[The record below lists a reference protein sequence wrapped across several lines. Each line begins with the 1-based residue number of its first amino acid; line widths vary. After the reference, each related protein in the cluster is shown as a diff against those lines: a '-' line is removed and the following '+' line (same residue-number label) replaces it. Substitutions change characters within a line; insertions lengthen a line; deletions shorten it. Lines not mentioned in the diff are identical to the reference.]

1 MSELVVT
8 LLRLSYLVLLW
19 VLVLA
24 AIGVLRRD
32 VFGTRIVQRGRK
44 ASTAAKPATGRAA
57 VVAQPGPPLQPRAA
71 TPTPA
76 PTPSPAAKPAGGVP
90 ARSSVGAGIA
100 VAPPAAPVPAAA
112 PPARLQVTDGPLRGT
127 SIPLGASAV
136 VLGRAPSCTVPL
148 QDDYSSSRHARI
160 YPHEGAWWV
169 EDLGSTNGTF
179 VDGERIDAP
188 TVLNPGKAVR
198 IGQTV
203 LELQR

>member
-1 MSELVVT
+1 VSELVVT

-24 AIGVLRRD
+24 AVGVLRRD

-57 VVAQPGPPLQPRAA
+57 VVAQPGPPPQPRAA
-71 TPTPA
+71 TPTPT
-76 PTPSPAAKPAGGVP
+76 PTAKPAGGVP
-90 ARSSVGAGIA
+90 ARSSVGAGVA

-112 PPARLQVTDGPLRGT
+112 PPAQLQVTDGPLRGT
-127 SIPLGASAV
+127 SIPLGTSAV
-136 VLGRAPSCTVPL
+136 VLGRSPSCTVPL
-148 QDDYSSSRHARI
+148 QDDYSSSRHARV

-188 TVLNPGKAVR
+188 TVLTPGKAVR

>member
-19 VLVLA
+19 LLVLA

-44 ASTAAKPATGRAA
+44 GSTAAKPASGRAA

-71 TPTPA
+71 TPTPQA
-76 PTPSPAAKPAGGVP
+76 PTPAPPAGVAP
-90 ARSSVGAGIA
+90 ARSSIGAGVA

-127 SIPLGASAV
+127 SIPLGTSSV

-148 QDDYSSSRHARI
+148 QDDYSSSRHARV

-188 TVLNPGKAVR
+188 TVLTPGKAVR

>member
-44 ASTAAKPATGRAA
+44 GSTAAKPATGRAA

-71 TPTPA
+71 TPA
-76 PTPSPAAKPAGGVP
+76 PTPAAPAGGAP
-90 ARSSVGAGIA
+90 ARSSIGAGVA

-112 PPARLQVTDGPLRGT
+112 PPARLEVTDGPLRGT
-127 SIPLGASAV
+127 SIPLGTSAV

-148 QDDYSSSRHARI
+148 QDDYSSSRHARV

-188 TVLNPGKAVR
+188 TVLTPGKAVR

>member
-19 VLVLA
+19 FLVLA

-71 TPTPA
+71 TPTPTPA
-76 PTPSPAAKPAGGVP
+76 PTAGAP
-90 ARSSVGAGIA
+90 ARSSIGAGVA
-100 VAPPAAPVPAAA
+100 VAPPAAPVPAGA

-127 SIPLGASAV
+127 SIPLGTSAV

-148 QDDYSSSRHARI
+148 QDDYSSSRHARV

-179 VDGERIDAP
+179 LDGERIDAP
-188 TVLNPGKAVR
+188 TVLTPGKAVR